1 MGLLSLEAFRL
12 SLCASP
18 LCKFP
23 LPTGWAQGQRT
34 PWVEEGHHTWTV
46 VPSCSGASRS
56 IRIPLEF
63 LGNSVLSVPSPQLS
77 PLWREREQHK
87 GVLVAES
94 PPAVGHWWCALMTT
108 GQKHP
113 MHGQDL
119 GGQSLKDEPRL
130 KRTDSGRDVASL
142 GRVLIQH
149 AGRSGFKPSSI

>member
-1 MGLLSLEAFRL
+1 M
-12 SLCASP
+12 
-18 LCKFP
+18 
-23 LPTGWAQGQRT
+23 
-34 PWVEEGHHTWTV
+34 EEGHHTWTV

-63 LGNSVLSVPSPQLS
+63 LGNSILSVPSPQLS
-77 PLWREREQHK
+77 QEQHK

-119 GGQSLKDEPRL
+119 RGQSLKDEPRL

-142 GRVLIQH
+142 GRELIQH
-149 AGRSGFKPSSI
+149 TGRPGFKPSSI